1 MRAVRIFTWQIGRL
15 ILIPAAMMLAWAPA
29 AAQVVYKLA
38 DKNGKVVYSD
48 RVIPG
53 MRVIG
58 KLAPPPQPDPELV
71 AAARAAQAERAARA
85 EAYAAKRVRA
95 LDAAD
100 TRIRKAEQRLAAAK
114 RALEAGMDPLPGE
127 RLGTVR
133 RGIQGQ
139 PFTRFSDD
147 YWERLSQLED
157 EVSKATKEL
166 EQAYSERNAL
176 RD

>member
-1 MRAVRIFTWQIGRL
+1 MRAVRIFTSQTARL
-15 ILIPAAMMLAWAPA
+15 IVIPAAMVLAWTPA
-29 AAQVVYKLA
+29 AAQVVYKLT
-38 DKNGKVVYSD
+38 DKEGKIVYSD
-48 RVIPG
+48 HVIPG

-58 KLAPPPQPDPELV
+58 KLAPPPEPDPELV

-85 EAYAAKRVRA
+85 EAYAAQRVRA

-100 TRIRKAEQRLAAAK
+100 TRIRKAEQQLAAAK
-114 RALEAGMDPLPGE
+114 RALEAGVEPLPGE
-127 RLGTVR
+127 RMGTVR
-133 RGIQGQ
+133 SGTQGQ

-147 YWERLSQLED
+147 YWERVSQLERA
-157 EVSKATKEL
+157 VSKATREL